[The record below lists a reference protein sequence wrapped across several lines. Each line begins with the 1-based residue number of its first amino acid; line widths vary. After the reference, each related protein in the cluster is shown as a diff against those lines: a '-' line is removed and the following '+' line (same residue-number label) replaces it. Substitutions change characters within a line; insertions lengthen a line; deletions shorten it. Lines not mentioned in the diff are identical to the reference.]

1 MFLFFFSIEQ
11 GEMCAPEK
19 SGKSQKF
26 CAPEFCTPSS
36 FEHQICPG
44 LKLGSKTKK
53 DRYIND
59 KKSFKLLYSI
69 FPSEKICGKVKHKLR
84 VASYEFTYTS
94 YEFKY
99 TSCEFKSTSYEFK
112 STSFEFYT
120 TSCEFESTSYE
131 FKSTSYQFKSTS

>member
-26 CAPEFCTPSS
+26 CAPEFCTPRS

-53 DRYIND
+53 IDILMT
-59 KKSFKLLYSI
+59 KSLLNFFIVS
-69 FPSEKICGKVKHKLR
+69 FLRRKFVEK
-84 VASYEFTYTS
+84 
-94 YEFKY
+94 
-99 TSCEFKSTSYEFK
+99 
-112 STSFEFYT
+112 
-120 TSCEFESTSYE
+120 
-131 FKSTSYQFKSTS
+131 